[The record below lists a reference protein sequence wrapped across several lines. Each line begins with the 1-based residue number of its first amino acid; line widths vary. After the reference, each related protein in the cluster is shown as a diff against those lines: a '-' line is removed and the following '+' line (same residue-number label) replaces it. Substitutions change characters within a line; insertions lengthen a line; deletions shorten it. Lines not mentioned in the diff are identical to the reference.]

1 VQIGPLLAA
10 ASSPASVSDAV
21 EITRRRDPTSSRKSA
36 ESPETM
42 ARQATTNEEVCAM
55 HGTSRSTSATLILT
69 LALALMACAE
79 GAADEPRHKAAGVG
93 IGMAPCPTPAEIE
106 TAIGFPVKS
115 RLMVADRCMYELTG
129 QYQGAF
135 VTLSY
140 QPATRATD
148 VFAEVRQRVKGARGA
163 NAQPDRLS
171 VGEGGLAYSSR
182 GKKEAATVSQ
192 GRLYH
197 VEMDYDLFEGLK
209 LQEDAAVRVIELAM
223 RTAPAGDRAASFDAC
238 QLATNAE
245 VSGIA
250 EERPDLAKYW
260 SAPTASLG
268 GSHCDYDGGS
278 IRVYQGKASAAAL
291 DGTLKAYKADREPR
305 TPVGGI
311 GDKAFF
317 MIPMPDNKYN
327 RLGLLAVYAGPRVLQ
342 LTLDAQGDEPIE
354 ATRPR
359 LERLAR
365 LVLPRLR

>member
-1 VQIGPLLAA
+1 
-10 ASSPASVSDAV
+10 
-21 EITRRRDPTSSRKSA
+21 
-36 ESPETM
+36 
-42 ARQATTNEEVCAM
+42 M
-55 HGTSRSTSATLILT
+55 HGTSRSTSATLTLT

-79 GAADEPRHKAAGVG
+79 GAADEPPHKAGDVG
-93 IGMAPCPTPAEIE
+93 IGMAPCPPPAEIE
-106 TAIGFPVKS
+106 TAIGFPVK
-115 RLMVADRCMYELTG
+115 AHPQGTDHCMYELTG

-140 QPATRATD
+140 QPATRAED
-148 VFAEVRQRVKGARGA
+148 VYAEIRRRVKGAKGV
-163 NAQPDRLS
+163 NAQPDPLS
-171 VGEGGLAYSSR
+171 VGEGGLAYNSR

-197 VEMDYDLFEGLK
+197 VEMDYDLFESLT

-223 RTAPAGDRAASFDAC
+223 RTAPAGDRASFDAC

-250 EERPDLAKYW
+250 EERPDIAKYW

-278 IRVYQGKASAAAL
+278 IRVYQGKASAAAI
-291 DGTLKAYKADREPR
+291 DGTLKAYKADKEPR
-305 TPVGGI
+305 TPVSGI

-317 MIPMPDNKYN
+317 MIPMPNDKYN
-327 RLGLLAVYAGPRVLQ
+327 RLGLLAVYAGPRVVQ

>member
-1 VQIGPLLAA
+1 
-10 ASSPASVSDAV
+10 
-21 EITRRRDPTSSRKSA
+21 
-36 ESPETM
+36 
-42 ARQATTNEEVCAM
+42 M

-93 IGMAPCPTPAEIE
+93 IGMAPCPPPAEIE

-171 VGEGGLAYSSR
+171 LGEGGWGYGSM

-197 VEMDYDLFEGLK
+197 VEMDYDLHDGIK
-209 LQEDAAVRVIELAM
+209 LRDDAAIRVIELAM
-223 RTAPAGDRAASFDAC
+223 RAGPGDKSAAAFDAC
-238 QLATNAE
+238 MLATNTEVSQIAE
-245 VSGIA
+245 VKPEFA
-250 EERPDLAKYW
+250 QYW
-260 SAPTASLG
+260 SAPTASFG

-278 IRVYQGKASAAAL
+278 IRVYQGKASGAAF
-291 DGTLKAYKADREPR
+291 DGTLKAYKADQEPR
-305 TPVGGI
+305 TPVRGI

-317 MIPMPDNKYN
+317 MVPMPNNKYN
-327 RLGLLAVYAGPRVLQ
+327 RLGLLAVYAGPRVVQ
-342 LTLDAQGDEPIE
+342 LTLDARGDEPIE

>member
-1 VQIGPLLAA
+1 M
-10 ASSPASVSDAV
+10 
-21 EITRRRDPTSSRKSA
+21 RR
-36 ESPETM
+36 
-42 ARQATTNEEVCAM
+42 
-55 HGTSRSTSATLILT
+55 TSRSTSTTLIL
-69 LALALMACAE
+69 ALAMGLMVCSE
-79 GAADEPRHKAAGVG
+79 GAGSEARHAAARGSTG
-93 IGMAPCPTPAEIE
+93 TPPCPTVADIE
-106 TAIGFPVKS
+106 TAIGFPVKAIP
-115 RLMVADRCMYELTG
+115 MPIDRCMYELTG

>member
-1 VQIGPLLAA
+1 MHRTSRI
-10 ASSPASVSDAV
+10 
-21 EITRRRDPTSSRKSA
+21 TSSA
-36 ESPETM
+36 
-42 ARQATTNEEVCAM
+42 
-55 HGTSRSTSATLILT
+55 LI
-69 LALALMACAE
+69 LALAVGLVAWRGGSP
-79 GAADEPRHKAAGVG
+79 GA
-93 IGMAPCPTPAEIE
+93 APCPTPADIE
-106 TAIGFPVKS
+106 TTIGFPVKAHPQVS
-115 RLMVADRCMYELTG
+115 DRCMYELTG

-140 QPATRATD
+140 QPATRAD
-148 VFAEVRQRVKGARGA
+148 DLFADIRKRVKGLKGV

-171 VGEGGLAYSSR
+171 IGEGGLGYSSI

-192 GRLYH
+192 GQLYH
-197 VEMDYDLFEGLK
+197 VEMDYDLFESLK
-209 LQEDAAVRVIELAM
+209 FREDAALRVIELAM
-223 RTAPAGDRAASFDAC
+223 RTAPAGDRAVSSGAGNGAASLDAC
-238 QLATNAE
+238 MLATNAD
-245 VSGIA
+245 VSEIA
-250 EERPDLAKYW
+250 EEKPEIAKFW

-278 IRVYQGKASAAAL
+278 IRVYQGKAPAAAL
-291 DGTLKAYKADREPR
+291 DATLKAFKADKQPR
-305 TPVGGI
+305 VPVGGI